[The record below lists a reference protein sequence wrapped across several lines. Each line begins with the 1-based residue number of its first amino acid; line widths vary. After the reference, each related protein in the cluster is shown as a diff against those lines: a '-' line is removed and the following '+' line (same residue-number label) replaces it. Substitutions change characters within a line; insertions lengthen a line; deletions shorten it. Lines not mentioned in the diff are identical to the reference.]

1 MPENAYRYPFPEGHI
16 EIRPLAGCHVGIIV
30 FDQGYGSSEFARGP
44 LPDCLEQAAHLMRE
58 GSHHPPSHEAG
69 APMRWHLFPHDGS
82 HRATLPGGELRILA
96 HGGAWFLVHVRRDG
110 CCVFGRGTQLE
121 LIELAESGYSRFETH
136 HRPLSI
142 DYRGRRYHLKLTTAS
157 EDLAVVTTDDGTR
170 FSVRITAGDSL
181 HLERLSGGERLC
193 IKTFDHV
200 FDGLPESLWSGDTE
214 PKPPQSGPTPPGLG
228 SIRPSAGTPPTAPIT
243 PEVQAATLAMLEYLA
258 MLGGAGKC
266 VRLWC
271 RAAFEVLADRGIRV
285 RGRGEELRKQ
295 LKQHSNME
303 LPGGMRV
310 FRYAMATCR
319 ELGLLVSDGTLDVFP
334 FDDLHDPASEFARAV
349 VAVFGK
355 QVPAPPSNKVP
366 RADASEAHG
375 APPTATLDPPTAP
388 AAAPTSTAT
397 PSPPTEPEATPTAP
411 AAAPA
416 STATP
421 SPPTEPEPPVELYPL
436 DTWPFQDDTM
446 SAHEFVAGA
455 YHPGSQDAC
464 DPGGLGGDHVNW
476 FGYKTDVPD
485 GTSFTDTSCG
495 HEAIVEPSRPVG
507 EEFYVNLA
515 KKFIFATS
523 GSAGD
528 SS

>member
-1 MPENAYRYPFPEGHI
+1 MLENAVRYPFPEGHI
-16 EIRPLAGCHVGIIV
+16 EIRSLAGCHVGIII
-30 FDQGYGSSEFARGP
+30 FDQGYGASEFARGS

-69 APMRWHLFPHDGS
+69 APMRWHPFPHDGS

-96 HGGAWFLVHVRRDG
+96 HGGEWFLVHVRRDG

-142 DYRGRRYHLKLTTAS
+142 DYRGRRYNLKLTMAS
-157 EDLAVVTTDDGTR
+157 EDLAAVTADDGTR
-170 FSVRITAGDSL
+170 FSVRITADDSL

-193 IKTFDHV
+193 IKTFDKV

-228 SIRPSAGTPPTAPIT
+228 SIRPSAGTPPTAPLT
-243 PEVQAATLAMLEYLA
+243 PEVRAATLAMLEHLA

-271 RAAFEVLADRGIRV
+271 RAVFEVFADRGIRV
-285 RGRGEELRKQ
+285 RGRGEGLRKQ
-295 LKQHSNME
+295 LKQHSGIE

-334 FDDLHDPASEFARAV
+334 FDDLHDPATDFARVV

-355 QVPAPPSNKVP
+355 PAPAPPSNKVP
-366 RADASEAHG
+366 RADTSKAHG

-397 PSPPTEPEATPTAP
+397 PSPPTEPEATSTAP

-421 SPPTEPEPPVELYPL
+421 SAPTEPESPVELYPL

-464 DPGGLGGDHVNW
+464 DPGGLAGDHVNW

-495 HEAIVEPSRPVG
+495 HEAIVEPSKPVG

-515 KKFIFATS
+515 KKFISAIS

>member
-1 MPENAYRYPFPEGHI
+1 MLENAYRYPFPEGHI

-121 LIELAESGYSRFETH
+121 LIELAESGYSRFEAH

-142 DYRGRRYHLKLTTAS
+142 DYRGRRYNLKLTTAS
-157 EDLAVVTTDDGTR
+157 EDLAAVTTDDGTR

-181 HLERLSGGERLC
+181 HLERLSGGERRC
-193 IKTFDHV
+193 IKTFDNV

-214 PKPPQSGPTPPGLG
+214 PKPSQSGPTPPGLG

-271 RAAFEVLADRGIRV
+271 RAVFEVFAERGIRV

-295 LKQHSNME
+295 LKQHSGIE

-334 FDDLHDPASEFARAV
+334 FDDLHDPASDFARAV

-355 QVPAPPSNKVP
+355 PAP
-366 RADASEAHG
+366 
-375 APPTATLDPPTAP
+375 APAPTATQDPPGAPTP
-388 AAAPTSTAT
+388 AAASPAT
-397 PSPPTEPEATPTAP
+397 PSPPTKPE
-411 AAAPA
+411 
-416 STATP
+416 S
-421 SPPTEPEPPVELYPL
+421 PVELYPL
-436 DTWPFQDDTM
+436 DTWPFHDDTL
-446 SAHEFVAGA
+446 GA
-455 YHPGSQDAC
+455 YEAEGANNPGSEDAC
-464 DPGGLGGDHVNW
+464 DPGGAAVDHVNW
-476 FGYKTDVPD
+476 FGHKTDVPD
-485 GTSFTDTSCG
+485 GTSFTETSRG
-495 HEAIVEPSRPVG
+495 LDIIEEPSKPVS
-507 EEFYVNLA
+507 EEFYENLA
-515 KKFIFATS
+515 KTFTPISS
-523 GSAGD
+523 GFPGD